1 MSVLSNYGGYMDIIS
16 TADLRKKEIIN
27 LCDGA
32 RLGYACDFEFDKCSA
47 QITGLIIEIDSGFLG
62 LGADRGEVIPWCKV
76 ECIGEDTILV
86 NLTSNEMSNLC
97 RKRKKKP
104 FDFK

>member
-1 MSVLSNYGGYMDIIS
+1 MDIIS

-32 RLGYACDFEFDKCSA
+32 RLGYACDFEFNKCSSE
-47 QITGLIIEIDSGFLG
+47 ITAIILEGDSGFLG
-62 LGADRGEVIPWCKV
+62 LGAGEGNIIPWCKV

-86 NLTSNEMSNLC
+86 NLTQQELNACC
-97 RKRKKKP
+97 RKKKKKP
-104 FDFK
+104 FDF

>member
-1 MSVLSNYGGYMDIIS
+1 MNVIS

-47 QITGLIIEIDSGFLG
+47 QIVGLLLEKNCGFLG
-62 LGADRGEVIPWCKV
+62 LGGGEMYLVPWCDI

-86 NLTSNEMSNLC
+86 NFDPKSVSSCNS
-97 RKRKKKP
+97 KKKRSG
-104 FDFK
+104 FLNFH